1 MAVSKARYVA
11 RRIGILVVLGVAV
24 SGFFLNGQVA
34 DATSTKG
41 QLNHYVVHSGDTL
54 WAIAAH
60 EAPQADQRE
69 YVSKL
74 VDLNALTSSV
84 LVPGQQ
90 LLGLTS
96 LQIGAERVD
105 SNRLTFAM
113 TAARPGGRGTTV
125 QWQLGDVQVA
135 GRPGGNSQLRLNM
148 DLPSGIWMEVTDR
161 GPWQAVNKALAA
173 TSTRFEV
180 PKVFV
185 MADEA
190 K

>member
-24 SGFFLNGQVA
+24 SVFFLNGQVA

-90 LLGLTS
+90 LL
-96 LQIGAERVD
+96 
-105 SNRLTFAM
+105 
-113 TAARPGGRGTTV
+113 
-125 QWQLGDVQVA
+125 
-135 GRPGGNSQLRLNM
+135 
-148 DLPSGIWMEVTDR
+148 LP
-161 GPWQAVNKALAA
+161 NN
-173 TSTRFEV
+173 
-180 PKVFV
+180 
-185 MADEA
+185 
-190 K
+190 